1 MVSIQ
6 RTPARR
12 LRLRL
17 MGTDRSAVVR
27 LPDSRA
33 GLTQRAAELFLDDDA
48 AATGGTLPAARL
60 YLGGSFELRDFEL
73 LRDDDEVVVAFG
85 EPGGAYPGPHAS
97 TLVRPAHDAAFAEW
111 LAAEAPIALAQLASW
126 AAIPAP
132 NRWLVRLRMM
142 FGLFHT
148 RWVRKLFQLGF
159 TSYVPFLILLAG
171 ADPDRDGVVSEAE
184 LENFE
189 SRARE
194 AINATS
200 GGYLN
205 TGVCVL
211 PMRRRHETR
220 RASSPPA
227 PHSSASGSPR
237 SSWPRNHHVT
247 TV

>member
-159 TSYVPFLILLAG
+159 TSYVPFLISIP
-171 ADPDRDGVVSEAE
+171 DPARRRGPRPRRRRERG
-184 LENFE
+184 
-189 SRARE
+189 RARE
-194 AINATS
+194 LREPGARGDQRDERRLPEHRRVRAPYASPARNPTRQLTTCS
-200 GGYLN
+200 TLL
-205 TGVCVL
+205 CVRIAAL
-211 PMRRRHETR
+211 FM
-220 RASSPPA
+220 AA
-227 PHSSASGSPR
+227 
-237 SSWPRNHHVT
+237 
-247 TV
+247 